1 MIRLSVHAIIFFGAA
16 SIVIEEPASPE
27 NDHFQLDTLI
37 SISLFL
43 TVLNMSLKLSL
54 FEVQNGI
61 SFFQN

>member
-43 TVLNMSLKLSL
+43 TVLNMSLKL
-54 FEVQNGI
+54 
-61 SFFQN
+61 